1 MVLWI
6 AIFAALIVTIVS
18 ARAQE
23 GNLLPL
29 SSKEPMNEMLHPS
42 AEIRGAL
49 VMGLQVYRDL
59 PDGADPD
66 VRVKVPETW
75 KAGEICVHVLSSD
88 GLYEAINA
96 HIVPDTAKGGVG
108 RVQYITEYSDLLTD
122 MRQGDLG
129 LRITEK
135 ACGDESED
143 ATRLTPAYWNSSA
156 DAGDLSLLLNT
167 MRAEKTYLYVGG
179 SSGTQVECRDTG
191 RPARHAFDTICQF
204 DRALLGPGDTE
215 LVILT
220 VVDQQFQD
228 PVSVT
233 VVQPGEAP

>member
-1 MVLWI
+1 MVRWL
-6 AIFAALIVTIVS
+6 AIFAALMIITVNV
-18 ARAQE
+18 RAQE
-23 GNLLPL
+23 GNLLAL
-29 SSKEPMNEMLHPS
+29 SSTEPMNEMLHES

-49 VMGLQVYRDL
+49 VMGLQVYSDL
-59 PDGADPD
+59 PDGADLD

-75 KAGEICVHVLSSD
+75 EAGEICVHVLSSD

-96 HIVPDTAKGGVG
+96 HIVPDTAKGRFG
-108 RVQYITEYSDLLTD
+108 RVQYITKYNDIFTD
-122 MRQGDLG
+122 MRHGDLG

-135 ACGDESED
+135 ACDDDGAD
-143 ATRLTPAYWNSSA
+143 ATRLTPAYWNSAS

-179 SSGTQVECRDTG
+179 TSGTRVDCSDTG
-191 RPARHAFDTICQF
+191 RPARHAFDTICKF
-204 DRALLGPGDTE
+204 DRTLLGPGDTE

-220 VVDQQFQD
+220 VVAQQFQN

-233 VVQPGEAP
+233 VVQPGKAP